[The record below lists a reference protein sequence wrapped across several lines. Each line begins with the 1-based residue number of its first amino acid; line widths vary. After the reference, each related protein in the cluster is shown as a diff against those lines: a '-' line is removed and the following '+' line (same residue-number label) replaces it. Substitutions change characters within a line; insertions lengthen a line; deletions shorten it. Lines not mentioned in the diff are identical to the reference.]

1 MTTSGTVT
9 DARALDAIS
18 QDGAPAHRP
27 DYAATPLP
35 VVGSGDYAAKA
46 AGIAL
51 TFAGEAA
58 DACGEDRFALL
69 VVDADGEVLA
79 RLGAF
84 ADEDVVAVWRD
95 FAARSGLPRM
105 IVREDGGVATVGH
118 QLGRVLLGKVKQ
130 RRRVGS
136 LNGRRPRF
144 LVRRK
149 AARLPARPLIHR
161 GESEIIART

>member
-1 MTTSGTVT
+1 MTTSGDRT
-9 DARALDAIS
+9 DAAAALS

-27 DYAATPLP
+27 DYAPTPLP
-35 VVGSGDYAAKA
+35 VVGRAPYAARA

-51 TFAGEAA
+51 AFAGEAA

-69 VVDADGEVLA
+69 VVDAEGEVLA
-79 RLGAF
+79 RLGSF
-84 ADEDVVAVWRD
+84 ADEDVVATWRD
-95 FAARSGLPRM
+95 ACARSGLPRM
-105 IVREDGGVATVGH
+105 IVREDGGVGTVGH
-118 QLGRVLLGKVKQ
+118 QLGRVVVGKVRQ